1 MARRRRA
8 HSEEHE
14 NAERW
19 LLTYADMITLLMAF
33 FIMLYSMSQ
42 IDLKKFA
49 AMTGSLQAQLGGVGL
64 LDGSASNAD
73 GPKVTSGSPGI
84 APSLG
89 AAAAL
94 QQSIRQALAPVTG
107 RSGLTVSGDG
117 EETRVSIPGSE
128 VFFAAG
134 SAELRPKALA
144 ALQRLAGALAKQPC
158 RLKVTGHTCNLP
170 VRGGRYRSN
179 WELSADRARN
189 VAFTLIRYGGAEAD
203 SCTFMG
209 YADTQPVASNATEA
223 GRVRNRRV
231 EIVVKP
237 LVAAEPSPQSTGREA
252 AVDIAPHLE
261 RVGPVTQ
268 EHVQP

>member
-1 MARRRRA
+1 MARRRRV
-8 HSEEHE
+8 HPDEHE

-49 AMTGSLQAQLGGVGL
+49 AMTGSVQAQLGGVGM
-64 LDGSASNAD
+64 LDGSASSSES
-73 GPKVTSGSPGI
+73 PEMTSGTPGI

-89 AAAAL
+89 AAEAL
-94 QQSIRQALAPVTG
+94 QQRIQQALAPVLG
-107 RSGLTVSGDG
+107 GSGLSVSSDGD
-117 EETRVSIPGSE
+117 ETRISIPGSE

-189 VAFTLIRYGGAEAD
+189 VAFTLIRFGGVEAD
-203 SCTFMG
+203 SCAFMG

-223 GRVRNRRV
+223 GRVQNRRV
-231 EIVVKP
+231 DIVVKP
-237 LVAAEPSPQSTGREA
+237 LMVTQQSSQSTSREA

-261 RVGPVTQ
+261 RVGPVTG
-268 EHVQP
+268 EH